1 MGYLALYRKYRPQNF
16 DQVYG
21 QSTIVQTLRNQ
32 VIMNRIGHA
41 YLFSGPRGTGKTS
54 IAQIFSKAI
63 NCESPENGSPC
74 GKCNC
79 CKMTQ
84 DSLNIDIVEIDAASN
99 NGVDNIRELI
109 EESKYLPQ
117 YGKRK
122 VYIIDEVHM
131 LSSSAFNALLKTLE
145 EPTSSVVF
153 ILATT
158 ELQKIP
164 ATIYSRCQQFQFKLL
179 TDDMLTDALQD
190 VCISESVE
198 YEDEALHHIAK
209 LAKGGLRDA
218 YSLMDQYMSFHKKI
232 SMQYVYDVF
241 GEIQDTVT
249 KEIAS
254 CIDSGDIVKLLDLVK
269 EQEQNG
275 RTLQG
280 ICSSLYEHYKDICF
294 KDMSNMTAQRYM
306 RILAELSEKLK
317 RDNSRINFEINMIKM
332 CKPQMETDYSS
343 LVQRIQQLES
353 LVSSLVSGKTVE
365 VQPEPIDN
373 SQFVT
378 IQYKMSPVVTL
389 EYI

>member
-1 MGYLALYRKYRPQNF
+1 MSYLALYRKYRPQNF

-32 VIMNRIGHA
+32 VKMNRIGHA

-63 NCESPENGSPC
+63 NCESPVNGSPC

-79 CKMTQ
+79 CKMVQ
-84 DSLNIDIVEIDAASN
+84 DRLNVDIVEIDAASN
-99 NGVDNIRELI
+99 NGVDNIRDLI
-109 EESKYLPQ
+109 DESKYLPQ
-117 YGKRK
+117 YGKYK

-145 EPTSSVVF
+145 EPTNRVVF

-158 ELQKIP
+158 EKHKVP
-164 ATIYSRCQQFQFKLL
+164 ATIYSRCQVFDFKLL
-179 TDDMLTDALQD
+179 TDEGIVDAMQD
-190 VCISESVE
+190 VCMAESIE
-198 YEDEALHHIAK
+198 WEDDALLHIAK

-218 YSLMDQYMSFHKKI
+218 YSLMDQYVSFHKKI
-232 SMQYVYDVF
+232 TLQHVYDVF
-241 GEIQDTVT
+241 GEVEDTVI
-249 KEIAS
+249 KQIAS
-254 CIDSGDIVKLLDLVK
+254 CIDSRNIIQLLDLVK

-275 RTLQG
+275 RSLQS
-280 ICSSLYEHYKDICF
+280 ICSSLYEHYKEVCF
-294 KDMSNMTAQRYM
+294 KDMTNLTVQRYM
-306 RILAELSEKLK
+306 RILAELSEKMK
-317 RDNSRINFEINMIKM
+317 RDNNRVNFEINMIKM
-332 CKPQMETDYSS
+332 CTPQMETDYSS

-353 LVSSLVSGKTVE
+353 IIGNFTPEKTVE
-365 VQPEPIDN
+365 VRPEPIDN

-378 IQYKMSPVVTL
+378 LQYKVLPDVTL

>member
-1 MGYLALYRKYRPQNF
+1 
-16 DQVYG
+16 
-21 QSTIVQTLRNQ
+21 
-32 VIMNRIGHA
+32 
-41 YLFSGPRGTGKTS
+41 
-54 IAQIFSKAI
+54 
-63 NCESPENGSPC
+63 
-74 GKCNC
+74 
-79 CKMTQ
+79 
-84 DSLNIDIVEIDAASN
+84 
-99 NGVDNIRELI
+99 
-109 EESKYLPQ
+109 
-117 YGKRK
+117 
-122 VYIIDEVHM
+122 
-131 LSSSAFNALLKTLE
+131 
-145 EPTSSVVF
+145 
-153 ILATT
+153 
-158 ELQKIP
+158 
-164 ATIYSRCQQFQFKLL
+164 
-179 TDDMLTDALQD
+179 
-190 VCISESVE
+190 
-198 YEDEALHHIAK
+198 
-209 LAKGGLRDA
+209 
-218 YSLMDQYMSFHKKI
+218 MSFVLSIHSTKAFKEFLLPAVNNTDHSI
-232 SMQYVYDVF
+232 ILSNDIFMLDKDVELVMEVIDNRWHF
-241 GEIQDTVT
+241 LPSVNYRIEDTVT